1 MHLTLIS
8 PTGIQFQET
17 IDYFVVESKSIGD
30 FAVYENHVPVIASLD
45 YATIKMV
52 TKSQILY
59 IVVINGNLEMQH
71 NEATLIAQEA
81 SVGAS
86 KEEALKQLEEVREHR
101 INENKKRQI
110 DFLKAE
116 NELKKTIKSARPGNL

>member
-59 IVVINGNLEMQH
+59 IVVINGNLEMQQ
-71 NEATLIAQEA
+71 NQATLIAQEA

>member
-45 YATIKMV
+45 YATVKMV
-52 TKSQILY
+52 TKSQTLY
-59 IVVINGNLEMQH
+59 IVVINGNLEMQQ
-71 NEATLIAQEA
+71 NQATLIAQEA

-86 KEEALKQLEEVREHR
+86 KEEALKQLEEVRDHR